1 MRRKYAEV
9 MVFCAG
15 VVLICYILIYKD
27 ATQPMPAALIAIAI
41 NIITTPIYVG
51 IVEGI
56 YNLKNIPL
64 IFKTQILFRNQDVR
78 LSISYLF
85 RIKSNGKYLLV
96 KNRKGNYYQLV
107 GGAYK
112 TLPGIEKVFKKYQ
125 VKPDKRFETDH
136 GIAKNDL
143 RFRLPGQFVLKMI
156 RWFNSREDREISQWR
171 EFCEELL
178 TSNIIE
184 SKEDKHT
191 FRYIDYK
198 YVKTIQTPIQ
208 KAKNLDCQ
216 EILIFE
222 IFDLIPNDEQT
233 NVLDELFQKGNTEQ
247 VRWADVIII
256 NSLGF
261 NERTKEM
268 EYEIGAHTKWAINEK
283 YSHE

>member
-1 MRRKYAEV
+1 MKRQYAEI
-9 MVFCAG
+9 MVFLAG
-15 VVLICYILIYKD
+15 VALIGYTLVYKD
-27 ATQPMPAALIAIAI
+27 ASKPLPAALIAIAI

-56 YNLKNIPL
+56 YNLKNLPL
-64 IFKTQILFRNQDVR
+64 IFKTNTLYRNQDVR

-112 TLPGIEKVFKKYQ
+112 TLPGVEKVFKKYK
-125 VKPDKRFETDH
+125 VKPDKRFETEH

-143 RFRLPGQFVLKMI
+143 RFRLPGRFVLKII
-156 RWFNSREDREISQWR
+156 RWFNSREDRETSQWR

-184 SKEDKHT
+184 QKADKHA

-198 YVKTIQTPIQ
+198 YVKTIQTPMQ
-208 KAKNLDCQ
+208 KAKNLNCQ

-222 IFDLIPNDEQT
+222 IFDLIPNDEQIE
-233 NVLDELFQKGNTEQ
+233 VLNRLYLNGNTEQ
-247 VRWADVIII
+247 IKWADEIII

-261 NERTKEM
+261 NEREKEV
-268 EYEIGAHTKWAINEK
+268 EYEIGAHTKWAVNEK
-283 YSHE
+283 YSTE

>member
-1 MRRKYAEV
+1 MRKNIAE
-9 MVFCAG
+9 G
-15 VVLICYILIYKD
+15 LIFLSGI
-27 ATQPMPAALIAIAI
+27 ALIAYILTSQDTTKPFPALLIALAV
-41 NIITTPIYVG
+41 NIITTPLYVG
-51 IVEGI
+51 VVEGI
-56 YNLKNIPL
+56 YGVRKIPL
-64 IFKTQILFRNQDVR
+64 IFKTQILYRNKDVR

-112 TLPGIEKVFKKYQ
+112 TLPGVEKVFKANS
-125 VKPDKRFETDH
+125 VKPDKRFETEH

-143 RFRLPGQFVLKMI
+143 RFRLPGKRVLKII
-156 RWFNSREDREISQWR
+156 RWFNSREDRETSQWR

-178 TSNIIE
+178 TTNIIT
-184 SKEDKHT
+184 DKHS

-198 YVKTIQTPIQ
+198 YATTIQTPMQ
-208 KAKNLDCQ
+208 KAKNLSCQ

-222 IFDLIPNDEQT
+222 IFDLIPNDEQIK
-233 NVLDELFQKGNTEQ
+233 VLDELYKNGDTAKLK
-247 VRWADVIII
+247 WADETLI

-261 NERTKEM
+261 DERKKEM

-283 YSHE
+283 YSTE